1 LSGVR
6 GQFNADVKFDRDLE
20 ATVVE
25 LEYVD
30 SSDLARSMSVAIAP
44 DLGSNMYQFRVGRFD
59 VIHCDASLLRERAFT
74 GNFVLWPFP
83 NRMTNR
89 RYVYQGVE
97 YSLRDIKRP
106 EDDEVLIHGLVF
118 DQPWQHDSPKV
129 LADSVAVTTWYDM
142 TPDSPQFAAFPFE
155 SRLSLTYTLRSN
167 GVRVEYGVR
176 NLGSG
181 TMPYGFALH
190 PYFSAP
196 GGGDNVS
203 VTIPAT
209 TVMEADDKLLPT
221 GRVLNVDSVMYA
233 MFDLRQPRALGCLN
247 LDHVYTGLLPGA
259 PCAIAYKDQALR
271 VNVSASAEFTHI
283 VIYAP
288 PGTPYFCLENQT
300 CATDAINLHHGGL
313 QDLAHLLEVRPGDA
327 QSGHIDYAVV
337 FDREAA
343 SD

>member
-1 LSGVR
+1 MNVIR
-6 GQFNADVKFDRDLE
+6 GPFYADIKFDRAIE
-20 ATVVE
+20 STVIE

-30 SSDLARSMSVAIAP
+30 SSDPARSISVAIAP
-44 DLGSNMYQFRVGRFD
+44 DLGSNMLRFRVGRFD

-97 YSLRDIKRP
+97 YTLQDIKRP

-118 DQPWQHDSPKV
+118 DQPWQHDTPQV
-129 LADSVAVTTWYDM
+129 LADSVSVTTWYDM
-142 TPDSPQFAAFPFE
+142 TPDSPHFAGFPFE
-155 SRLSLTYTLRSN
+155 SRLSLTYTLRNN
-167 GVRVEYGVR
+167 GVRVEYLLR
-176 NLGSG
+176 NIGSG

-203 VTIPAT
+203 VNIPAMR
-209 TVMEADDKLLPT
+209 VMEADDRLLPT
-221 GRVLNVDSVMYA
+221 GRVLNVDTVMYA
-233 MFDLRQPRALGCLN
+233 IFDLRQPRPLGCLN

-259 PCAIAYKDQALR
+259 VSAIEYRDQALR
-271 VNVSASAEFTHI
+271 LNVSASAAFTHV

-288 PGTPYFCLENQT
+288 PGAPYFCLENQT

-313 QDLAHLLEVRPGDA
+313 QDLAHLLEVRPGELHR
-327 QSGHIDYAVV
+327 GHIDYAVE
-337 FDREAA
+337 FDP
-343 SD
+343 